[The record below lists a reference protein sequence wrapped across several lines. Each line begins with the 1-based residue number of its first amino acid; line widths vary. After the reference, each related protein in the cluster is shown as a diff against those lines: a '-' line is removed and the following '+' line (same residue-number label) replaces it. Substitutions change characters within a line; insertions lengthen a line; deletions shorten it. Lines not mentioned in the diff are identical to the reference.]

1 MWSTSMPPPIAPLA
15 MAIWNAATSRPPAPS
30 AWSGAARTIQV
41 WKPTGKAPKAK
52 PHSTTATAVTQVD
65 DPASSRL
72 AASTTIRLPP
82 ATIARRSL
90 RSARTPPARLPKKP
104 PMP

>member
-1 MWSTSMPPPIAPLA
+1 MWSTSSPPPMAPLA
-15 MAIWNAATSRPPAPS
+15 IAIWKPPPSAPAPS

-52 PHSTTATAVTQVD
+52 PHSVTATAVTTGELPATSSR
-65 DPASSRL
+65 PAST
-72 AASTTIRLPP
+72 AISTPP
-82 ATIARRSL
+82 ATMAARSL
-90 RSARTPPARLPKKP
+90 RPASQPPAKLPKKP